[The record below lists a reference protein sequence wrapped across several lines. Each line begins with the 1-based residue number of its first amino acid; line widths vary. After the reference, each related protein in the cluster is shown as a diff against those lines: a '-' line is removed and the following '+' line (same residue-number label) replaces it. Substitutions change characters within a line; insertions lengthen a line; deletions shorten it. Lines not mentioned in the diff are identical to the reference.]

1 MKTTSARTVRGTFAT
16 DEYLPLFWDIY
27 ARLSPEHA
35 DFSRMDSGVPYLV
48 GHMREGV
55 VGTVDDVSL
64 EGDEA
69 GGVRYR
75 FEATIPDDEDGP
87 RSSDEYLRQLDAGLR
102 GRVSVGFT
110 IDDIVAEETRD
121 GGWYIDVAWSLLEI
135 SDVSVPMDT
144 SAALDDERR
153 PDEELVFDRSLAG
166 ARFGRALAD
175 RLVDAVA
182 TARAADDDGP
192 EEEMPNDDDDR
203 MPDDDDGDDEV
214 PDEDGRPGDH
224 DGEERSMTPEERS
237 MTPEE
242 RRSRGHSPPS
252 ADVLSTQWSP
262 SGPRR
267 RRRPHGNDDSGRTL
281 PRDVNIHPRERIRG
295 SALDLADL
303 DLGNYLRAAVDPNR
317 YRTEAARELAWME
330 SHLGTGIYR
339 SEEGAGYIPFA
350 LLAVAGPRARA
361 RAASRAARGI
371 EEGVYLERYMP
382 AAEHAHA
389 ELIAQG
395 EHQRTMTQATTSAG
409 AATSTLVDLAR
420 SIMWLTEMD
429 RALEMMTVVPGLSG
443 QWAGF
448 FGNAKPGVAFP
459 GEGNNLTETTPTL
472 TQLTRLPVT
481 MGMYWSISTAQL
493 SSADAP
499 IAAMIEAGCEAV
511 FRTQAMRAFL
521 SGNRNAAN
529 FAIQSN
535 SFNGLMNSGITETGF
550 GAAVANLDRDDMV
563 DARRRLFASEVDMMD
578 LGWILSNSVA
588 SQLEKTRVGGTE
600 SIRFVYEDGRV
611 DSGAERIAARD
622 SVHLGKTTGNAGS
635 EAAVNDVAVLLQR
648 SAAVC
653 LIWGAGIA
661 FNGLQ
666 IPGRTRMEF
675 DLQIQSNFAMLNPA
689 RAQIIKRG

>member
-1 MKTTSARTVRGTFAT
+1 V
-16 DEYLPLFWDIY
+16 
-27 ARLSPEHA
+27 
-35 DFSRMDSGVPYLV
+35 
-48 GHMREGV
+48 
-55 VGTVDDVSL
+55 
-64 EGDEA
+64 
-69 GGVRYR
+69 
-75 FEATIPDDEDGP
+75 
-87 RSSDEYLRQLDAGLR
+87 
-102 GRVSVGFT
+102 
-110 IDDIVAEETRD
+110 
-121 GGWYIDVAWSLLEI
+121 
-135 SDVSVPMDT
+135 
-144 SAALDDERR
+144 
-153 PDEELVFDRSLAG
+153 
-166 ARFGRALAD
+166 AD
-175 RLVDAVA
+175 RLAA
-182 TARAADDDGP
+182 ARADDDEPDDDRMP
-192 EEEMPNDDDDR
+192 EDESDDDDDR
-203 MPDDDDGDDEV
+203 MPDDDDPDDEI
-214 PDEDGRPGDH
+214 PDDDDRPGDH
-224 DGEERSMTPEERS
+224 DDEERDMT
-237 MTPEE
+237 TAN
-242 RRSRGHSPPS
+242 RRAP
-252 ADVLSTQWSP
+252 
-262 SGPRR
+262 PRR
-267 RRRPHGNDDSGRTL
+267 NRPRGNDDSGRTL

-382 AAEHAHA
+382 AAEQAHA
-389 ELIAQG
+389 ELIAQA

-529 FAIQSN
+529 FAIQPN

-666 IPGRTRMEF
+666 IPGRTKMEF
-675 DLQIQSNFAMLNPA
+675 DLQIQSNFAMMNPA

>member
-1 MKTTSARTVRGTFAT
+1 
-16 DEYLPLFWDIY
+16 
-27 ARLSPEHA
+27 
-35 DFSRMDSGVPYLV
+35 
-48 GHMREGV
+48 
-55 VGTVDDVSL
+55 
-64 EGDEA
+64 
-69 GGVRYR
+69 
-75 FEATIPDDEDGP
+75 
-87 RSSDEYLRQLDAGLR
+87 
-102 GRVSVGFT
+102 
-110 IDDIVAEETRD
+110 
-121 GGWYIDVAWSLLEI
+121 
-135 SDVSVPMDT
+135 
-144 SAALDDERR
+144 
-153 PDEELVFDRSLAG
+153 
-166 ARFGRALAD
+166 
-175 RLVDAVA
+175 
-182 TARAADDDGP
+182 
-192 EEEMPNDDDDR
+192 
-203 MPDDDDGDDEV
+203 
-214 PDEDGRPGDH
+214 
-224 DGEERSMTPEERS
+224 

-242 RRSRGHSPPS
+242 RRARRNARERGMTTEERLRRRLRPLDAPE
-252 ADVLSTQWSP
+252 

-361 RAASRAARGI
+361 RAASRAARDI
-371 EEGVYLERYMP
+371 EEGAYLERYMP

-389 ELIAQG
+389 ELLVQAEQ
-395 EHQRTMTQATTSAG
+395 QRTMTQATTSAG

-459 GEGNNLTETTPTL
+459 GEGNDLTETTPTL

-588 SQLEKTRVGGTE
+588 TQLEKTRVGGTE

-666 IPGRTRMEF
+666 IPGRTKMEF